1 MALAVAIFGIM
12 IDWRPVEL
20 AAGALLIG
28 WAIYHAVYGHR
39 HRVRVG
45 MQTGLSGLALWSF
58 LMATVHGAGL
68 MLIPVL
74 IPLCMAASPAR
85 VITASG
91 SLSLSLAA
99 VGVHTLAMLLVTGL
113 IAIIVYKWFGL
124 AFLRHAWI
132 NLDML
137 WVVALTGVG
146 FYLLF

>member
-1 MALAVAIFGIM
+1 
-12 IDWRPVEL
+12 
-20 AAGALLIG
+20 
-28 WAIYHAVYGHR
+28 
-39 HRVRVG
+39 